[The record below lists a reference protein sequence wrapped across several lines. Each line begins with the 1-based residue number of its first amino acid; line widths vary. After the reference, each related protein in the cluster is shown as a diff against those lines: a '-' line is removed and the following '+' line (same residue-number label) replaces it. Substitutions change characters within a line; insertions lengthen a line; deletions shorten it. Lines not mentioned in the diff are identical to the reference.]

1 MTRSEGLL
9 KKLND
14 YCPGAVPMHM
24 PGHKRNVQ
32 LAEYLRKL
40 GADID
45 ITEIDGFD
53 DLHDADGVLA
63 EGMERA
69 ARLWGAKRS
78 FFCVNGSTGGI
89 LASVFAVLDDG
100 DELI

>member
-1 MTRSEGLL
+1 MERPEALL
-9 KKLND
+9 ERLEK

-24 PGHKRNVQ
+24 PGHKRNIA
-32 LAEYLRKL
+32 LAPYLARL

-53 DLHDADGVLA
+53 DLHDAGGVLA
-63 EGMERA
+63 EGMARA

-78 FFCVNGSTGGI
+78 FFCVNGSTGGV
-89 LASVFAVLDDG
+89 LAAVFSALFAARS
-100 DELI
+100 